1 MECKRPRRLQSRG
14 RLRIL
19 VQEQEQGRGQ
29 GLLLGGRLGGRC
41 FQLLALVDTV
51 HPFIA
56 PN

>member
-19 VQEQEQGRGQ
+19 VQEQEQEQGRGQ
-29 GLLLGGRLGGRC
+29 GLLLGGRC